1 MNVMKKD
8 SIIYGIHPV
17 LEALQSGQSIQKVV
31 LQKGK
36 HTWAIDQIKAETEK
50 KYTKLQF
57 LPVEGFKKY
66 DDYSHQGVIAF
77 LSPISFITIEELID
91 KHQIKDQVNYLLLDG
106 VTDVRN
112 LGAIVRNAESMNC
125 DVVILPENNSA
136 TINET
141 TIKASAGSI
150 YNIPICKVRHL
161 SDALMYLKSEGIQ
174 CIAITEKSQHNIYD
188 YKLPEKMAFI
198 IGDEGKG
205 ISKKILES
213 CDLKLSI
220 PLSGKTSSLNV
231 SVATGIAL
239 YEKYKQL
246 SESSKQKEKN

>member
-1 MNVMKKD
+1 MFLFETYMKKD
-8 SIIYGIHPV
+8 NKIFGIHPV
-17 LEALQSGQSIQKVV
+17 LEALQSDQSIQKVII
-31 LQKGK
+31 QKGK
-36 HTWAIDQIKAETEK
+36 HAWAIDQIKTETEK
-50 KYTKLQF
+50 SNIKLQF

-66 DDYSHQGVIAF
+66 DHHNHQGVIAF
-77 LSPISFITIEELID
+77 LSPVKFISIEELIE
-91 KHQIKDQVNYLLLDG
+91 KHQNKDQVNYLLLDG

-112 LGAIVRNAESMNC
+112 LGAIIRNAESMNC

-161 SDALMYLKSEGIQ
+161 FYELMHLKSEGIQ

-188 YKLPEKMAFI
+188 YKLQEKMAFI

-205 ISKKILES
+205 ISLKILKA
-213 CDLKLSI
+213 CDMKLKI
-220 PLSGKTSSLNV
+220 PLTGKTSSLNV

-239 YEKYKQL
+239 YER
-246 SESSKQKEKN
+246 SKQIAKVNK